1 MDLNLLTKELTLD
14 EGLELKPYQC
24 TANKVTI
31 GIGRN
36 LTDVGITEE
45 EAEYLLG
52 NDIREVISGLNMNF
66 PWWKDMPET
75 AQRGLANMAFNM
87 GIPRLKGFK
96 NMLKHLKEGKFPDA
110 AAEALNS
117 VWASQVGERSKRVA
131 RLIRDARNG

>member
-1 MDLNLLTKELTLD
+1 MDLNIFTKELTLD

-36 LTDVGITEE
+36 LTDVGISEE
-45 EAEYLLG
+45 EAQYLLG
-52 NDIREVISGLNMNF
+52 NDIREIVSGLNRNF

-87 GIPRLKGFK
+87 GMPRLMLFK
-96 NMLKHLKEGKFPDA
+96 NMIKCLEEGDFSSA
-110 AAEALNS
+110 AAEALDS
-117 VWASQVGERSKRVA
+117 VWASQVGDRSKRVA
-131 RLIRDARNG
+131 KLFLDAQNG